1 MKLLIFDTETTGLPK
16 SREQA
21 IKGPDNWPHI
31 VAIAWTVIDSDND
44 YATVSSESYIIKP
57 EWTIPADSTAIHG
70 ISQAKATAEGTPLS
84 TVIGKFLAVEH
95 DIMVAH
101 NMEFD
106 YNVLINA
113 IVWDLKLGF
122 PNLKRRFCTMETMR
136 NVLKVPFANGR
147 GYKPPKL
154 SELYQYVMN
163 KPAVTESLHNAQ
175 YDTQLLAEI
184 VKNSIYI
191 RGVMGLSAADD
202 ITSNA
207 SKKAR
212 TLII

>member
-21 IKGPDNWPHI
+21 IKGPNNWPHI

-57 EWTIPADSTAIHG
+57 EWNIPAESSAIHG
-70 ISQAKATAEGTPLS
+70 ISEAKALAEGVPLS
-84 TVIGKFLAVEH
+84 TVIGKFLAVQH

-101 NMEFD
+101 NIEFD

-122 PNLKRRFCTMETMR
+122 PTMKRRFCTMEIMK
-136 NVLKVPFANGR
+136 NVLKIPFANGR

-154 SELYQYVMN
+154 SELYEHVMN
-163 KPAVTESLHNAQ
+163 KPAITANLHNAQ

-184 VKNSIYI
+184 VKNSNYI
-191 RGVMGLSAADD
+191 RGVMGLSTTDD